1 MSSLIDSY
9 DEWLKQLQNEYD
21 FAKICIKTINDF
33 CNKMNKKEDDI
44 SKTFN
49 LFGSDIEGVHKFSNS
64 IYSKNTSD
72 KTEQKIKII
81 TNVKKYLILLC
92 ELCDSNTPKT
102 FLKYNK
108 PFLIL
113 KLIHITIIALYKNKK
128 KYILN

>member
-64 IYSKNTSD
+64 IYSKNQNC
-72 KTEQKIKII
+72 KTLRIFSK
-81 TNVKKYLILLC
+81 
-92 ELCDSNTPKT
+92 
-102 FLKYNK
+102 
-108 PFLIL
+108 FLIL
-113 KLIHITIIALYKNKK
+113 FCMIGIPKVAK
-128 KYILN
+128 